1 MIHTVYSSI
10 HTHVSS
16 LIPRM
21 MCRIIMVLLRV
32 MYDPH
37 SLFIYS
43 HTCLFIRM
51 MCRTHMSLVS
61 IHTHVSSLMMMCRI
75 IMVLLRVMYDPH
87 SLFIYSHTC
96 L

>member
-1 MIHTVYSSI
+1 MIHTAYSSI

-16 LIPRM
+16 LIPQM

-43 HTCLFIRM
+43 HTCLQSDFPDDVKDNHGATRGY
-51 MCRTHMSLVS
+51 V
-61 IHTHVSSLMMMCRI
+61 
-75 IMVLLRVMYDPH
+75 
-87 SLFIYSHTC
+87 
-96 L
+96 

>member
-1 MIHTVYSSI
+1 MIHTAYSSI

-21 MCRIIMVLLRV
+21 MCRTIMVLLRV

-43 HTCLFIRM
+43 HTCLLSDSPDDVQDNQGA
-51 MCRTHMSLVS
+51 TQGYV
-61 IHTHVSSLMMMCRI
+61 
-75 IMVLLRVMYDPH
+75 
-87 SLFIYSHTC
+87 
-96 L
+96 

>member
-43 HTCLFIRM
+43 HTCL
-51 MCRTHMSLVS
+51 
-61 IHTHVSSLMMMCRI
+61 
-75 IMVLLRVMYDPH
+75 
-87 SLFIYSHTC
+87 
-96 L
+96 